1 MKVTVKT
8 TGPHM
13 VHDVFGGQ
21 TVLPGE
27 DKPVELTPLIEAAL
41 ADGRLEKVKG
51 KAEDTPAAE
60 AKPVAGAGPTSG
72 AAAKGK

>member
-1 MKVTVKT
+1 
-8 TGPHM
+8 M

-27 DKPVELTPLIEAAL
+27 DKEVELTPMIETAL
-41 ADGRLEKVKG
+41 ADKRLVEVSG
-51 KAEDTPAAE
+51 KDAPAEE